1 MGSYLY
7 DSYKKS
13 PLVDLIQA
21 PSFMK
26 PISDILY
33 YPVTTI
39 GELFQ
44 RPEDQVI
51 YMIASTVVLFA
62 NFGLYYNRGTP
73 FQRQL
78 YSTTMG
84 LVIHY
89 YVFGMSGLASL
100 LTNVVSYL
108 AIITM
113 PRAYSHITIF
123 FVSGIGLAL
132 AQAHRQIYY
141 YGWNGLD
148 VPMNL
153 MFNFSR
159 VTSLACC
166 IRDGEKIAVAKKE
179 GKEADLK
186 PREKAFA
193 VEEIPSFFDFISYLY
208 FCGAAISGPWYEYKD
223 FRQMINREGDFKDVP
238 NTVWAA
244 TRRYIEAWLRVA
256 TGAVLAIYIDEMFP
270 TT

>member
-1 MGSYLY
+1 
-7 DSYKKS
+7 
-13 PLVDLIQA
+13 
-21 PSFMK
+21 MK

-33 YPVTTI
+33 SPVAKI
-39 GELFQ
+39 GEIFE
-44 RPEDQVI
+44 RPEDQVV
-51 YMIASTVVLFA
+51 YMIGSTVVLFA
-62 NFGLYYNRGTP
+62 NFGLYYYRGTP
-73 FQRQL
+73 FQRQV

-84 LVIHY
+84 LAIHY

-100 LTNVVSYL
+100 LTNVFSYL
-108 AIITM
+108 AIIAM

-159 VTSLACC
+159 LTSLACC
-166 IRDGEKIAVAKKE
+166 IRDGEKMAQAKKE

-186 PREKAFA
+186 PREKAYA
-193 VEEIPSFFDFISYLY
+193 VEEVPSFFDFMSYLY

-223 FRQMINREGDFKDVP
+223 FRQMIKQEGDFKDIP
-238 NTVWAA
+238 SPIWAG
-244 TRRYIEAWLRVA
+244 TKRYIEAWLRVA
-256 TGAVLAIYIDEMFP
+256 TGAVLSIYIDEMFP